1 MDDAPP
7 PATAEHEPDA
17 PFGTLAT
24 RLVGGAD
31 PEQVARDLVEAL
43 TPAQR
48 LDLMWGDA
56 DFWSG
61 LAEMLQGGYN
71 RRPYV
76 AGGVP
81 ELGIPG
87 LRFTDG
93 PRGVSLGASTCFPVA
108 MARGATWD
116 PALEERVGDVM
127 GAEARAQ
134 GANLF
139 GGVCVNVL
147 RHPAWGRAQETFGE
161 DPLHVGLMGAAFTQG
176 VQRHV
181 MACVKHF
188 ACNSIDNARFQ
199 VDVSISERVLHEVYL
214 PHFKRVVDAG
224 VAVVMSAYNSVNG
237 AWCGQHHD
245 LLTTIL
251 KERWGFDGAVISD
264 WVFGLRDARL
274 GALGGL
280 DVEMPF
286 RQIYAHALP
295 ELVARGEVP
304 EARIDDAALRLVRQ
318 QVRFAGAGDPERQS
332 VDAVASDAHR
342 ALAREA
348 AVESMV
354 LLRNEAVAGT
364 PVVPLDAASLGSV
377 AVIGVLASIANL
389 GDVMSSNVHPPS
401 VVTPLDGLRAALG
414 PAVGVIH
421 DDGSDAATAAVAA
434 RDADVAIV
442 VVGYTERDEGEYLPR
457 MDGRFLRQFGVPPI
471 TEADGAALARA
482 AEQRAERL
490 PATDVSGPT
499 GGDRR
504 SLTLH
509 PEDEELVLA
518 VVEAQPRTVVVVMA
532 GSAVVT
538 SRWHDAVPALL
549 VLWYPGMEGGHALA
563 DVLLGRTDPGGRLP
577 CVFPQDDRG
586 LPPFD
591 PDATAVTYELLHGH
605 RLLEAN
611 DIAPAF
617 PFGFGLST
625 TTFEHSGVEVAP
637 IDVGSGDTVSVRVEV
652 ANIGDRAGSEVLQ
665 CYARAPE
672 SAVDRPPR
680 WLVGFAKVR
689 LGPGERTEVAI
700 EVPVD
705 RLAHYDETV
714 HDFVVEA
721 TDYELIVGRHS
732 LDPNSHVTRVR
743 VTDRVSSSS

>member
-1 MDDAPP
+1 MEPSQPP
-7 PATAEHEPDA
+7 SSSAGHEA
-17 PFGTLAT
+17 PFGTLPE
-24 RLVGGAD
+24 RLVDGAD
-31 PEQVARDLVEAL
+31 PEQVARDLVDAL

-61 LAEMLQGGYN
+61 LAEMLEGGYN

-76 AGGVP
+76 AGEVP

-93 PRGVSLGASTCFPVA
+93 PRGVSLGHSTCFPVA

-116 PALEERVGDVM
+116 PELEERVGDAI

-139 GGVCVNVL
+139 GGVCVNLL

-161 DPLHVGLMGAAFTQG
+161 DPLHVGLMGAAVTRG

-199 VDVSISERVLHEVYL
+199 VDVTVSERVLHEVYL

-224 VAVVMSAYNSVNG
+224 VAVVMSAYNAVNG
-237 AWCGQHHD
+237 EWCGQHHE

-264 WVFGLRDARL
+264 WVFGLRDARR

-295 ELVARGEVP
+295 ELVAAGDVP

-318 QVRFAGAGDPERQS
+318 QVRYAGAGDPDRRS
-332 VDAVASDAHR
+332 IDVVASDPHR
-342 ALAREA
+342 ALAREV

-354 LLRNEAVAGT
+354 LLRNEPVGGA
-364 PVVPLDAASLGSV
+364 PVVPLDASSLRSV
-377 AVIGVLASIANL
+377 AVVGALASVPNL

-401 VVTPLDGLRAALG
+401 VVTPLEGLRAALG
-414 PAVGVIH
+414 PDVEVAH
-421 DDGSDAATAAVAA
+421 DDGSDPSAAAVGAGA
-434 RDADVAIV
+434 ADVAIV
-442 VVGYTERDEGEYLPR
+442 VVGYTERDEGEYLPP
-457 MDGRFLRQFGVPPI
+457 MNPAFFGQFGVPPI
-471 TEADGAALARA
+471 TEADGVALARA
-482 AEQRAERL
+482 AERRAEQA
-490 PATDVSGPT
+490 PATDVAGPT

-504 SLTLH
+504 SLTLR
-509 PEDEELVLA
+509 PEDEDLVLA
-518 VVEAQPRTVVVVMA
+518 VAAAQPRTVVVVMA

-538 SRWHDAVPALL
+538 SRWHDLVPGLL
-549 VLWYPGMEGGHALA
+549 MLWYPGMEGGHALA
-563 DVLLGRTDPGGRLP
+563 DVLLGRADPGGRLP
-577 CVFPQDDRG
+577 CVFPHDERG
-586 LPPFD
+586 LPEFD

-605 RLLEAN
+605 RLLEASG
-611 DIAPAF
+611 IAPAF
-617 PFGFGLST
+617 PFGFGRST
-625 TTFEHSGVEVAP
+625 TTFDRTDVRVAP
-637 IDVGSGDTVSVRVEV
+637 IDVPSDGVISVRLRVT
-652 ANIGDRAGSEVLQ
+652 NTGDRPGSEVVQ
-665 CYARAPE
+665 CYARAIG
-672 SAVDRPPR
+672 SAVERPPR
-680 WLVGFAKVR
+680 WLVAFDKVR
-689 LGPGERTEVAI
+689 LDPGQSADVGI
-700 EVPVD
+700 EIPVE

-732 LDPNSHVTRVR
+732 LDPDAHVTRVR
-743 VTDRVSSSS
+743 VA

>member
-1 MDDAPP
+1 MD
-7 PATAEHEPDA
+7 DA
-17 PFGTLAT
+17 PFGTLAD
-24 RLVGGAD
+24 LLADGAD
-31 PEQVARDLVEAL
+31 PEQVARDLVDAL

-61 LAEMLQGGYN
+61 LAEMLEGGYN

-76 AGGVP
+76 AGEVP

-116 PALEERVGDVM
+116 PALEERVGDAM

-139 GGVCVNVL
+139 GGVCVNLL

-161 DPLHVGLMGAAFTQG
+161 DPLHVGLMGAALTRG

-199 VDVSISERVLHEVYL
+199 VDVSVSERVLHEVYL
-214 PHFKRVVDAG
+214 PHFKRVIDAG

-237 AWCGQHHD
+237 EWCGQHHG
-245 LLTTIL
+245 LLTEVL

-295 ELVARGEVP
+295 ELVANGEVP

-318 QVRFAGAGDPERQS
+318 QVRYAAVGDDERRS
-332 VDAVASDAHR
+332 AAVASDAHR
-342 ALAREA
+342 ALAREV
-348 AVESMV
+348 AVESVV
-354 LLRNEAVAGT
+354 LLRNESVDGS

-377 AVIGVLASIANL
+377 AVIGALAAVANL

-401 VVTPLDGLRAALG
+401 VVTPLDGLRAALE
-414 PAVGVIH
+414 PGVDVVH
-421 DDGSDAATAAVAA
+421 DDGSDVAAAAAVA
-434 RDADVAIV
+434 RDAGVAIV
-442 VVGYTERDEGEYLPR
+442 VVGYTERDEGEYLPP
-457 MDGRFLRQFGVPPI
+457 MDGRFLGQFGVPPI

-482 AEQRAERL
+482 AERRTERV
-490 PATDVSGPT
+490 PATDVAGPT

-509 PEDEELVLA
+509 ADDEDLVLA
-518 VVEAQPRTVVVVMA
+518 VAQTQPRTIVVMMA

-538 SRWHDAVPALL
+538 SRWHETVPGLL

-563 DVLLGRTDPGGRLP
+563 DVLLGRADPGGRLP
-577 CVFPQDDRG
+577 CVFPHDEHG

-591 PDATAVTYELLHGH
+591 PDATAVTYGLLHGH
-605 RLLEAN
+605 RLLEASGTL
-611 DIAPAF
+611 PSF

-625 TTFEHSGVEVAP
+625 TMFELADVDIAP
-637 IDVGSGDTVSVRVEV
+637 TAVGPDDTIVVRVEV
-652 ANIGDRAGSEVLQ
+652 VNTGDRTGSEVVQ
-665 CYARAPE
+665 CYARAPR
-672 SAVDRPPR
+672 SAVERPPR
-680 WLVGFAKVR
+680 WLVGFEKVH
-689 LGPGERTEVAI
+689 LSPGDRADVVI
-700 EVPVD
+700 EVPASA
-705 RLAHYDETV
+705 LAHYDESV

-721 TDYELIVGRHS
+721 TDYELLIGRHS
-732 LDPNSHVTRVR
+732 LDPEAQRVR
-743 VTDRVSSSS
+743 IGVS

>member
-1 MDDAPP
+1 MTDPQPDPAPDRP
-7 PATAEHEPDA
+7 VDA
-17 PFGTLAT
+17 PFGTLAE
-24 RLVGGAD
+24 RLVDGAD
-31 PEQVARDLVEAL
+31 PEQVARDLLDAL

-61 LAEMLQGGYN
+61 LAEMLEGGYN

-76 AGGVP
+76 AGEVP

-93 PRGVSLGASTCFPVA
+93 PRGVSLGHSTCFPVA

-116 PALEERVGDVM
+116 PELEERVGDAM

-139 GGVCVNVL
+139 GGVCVNLL

-161 DPLHVGLMGAAFTQG
+161 DPLHVGLMGAALTRG

-199 VDVSISERVLHEVYL
+199 VDVTVSERVLHEVYL
-214 PHFKRVVDAG
+214 PHFRRIVDAG

-237 AWCGQHHD
+237 EWCGQHHE

-251 KERWGFDGAVISD
+251 KQRWGFDGAVISD

-295 ELVARGEVP
+295 GLVASGDVP

-318 QVRFAGAGDPERQS
+318 QVRFSGAGDPDRTS
-332 VDAVASDAHR
+332 IDVVASDAHR

-348 AVESMV
+348 AVGSIV
-354 LLRNEAVAGT
+354 LLRNEPVGGA
-364 PVVPLDAASLGSV
+364 PVVPLDASSLRSV
-377 AVIGVLASIANL
+377 AVVGALASVPNL

-401 VVTPLDGLRAALG
+401 VVTPLAGLRSALG
-414 PAVGVIH
+414 PEVEVAH
-421 DDGSDAATAAVAA
+421 DDGSDPSAAAVVAG
-434 RDADVAIV
+434 DADAGIV
-442 VVGYTERDEGEYLPR
+442 VVGYTERDEGEYLPP
-457 MDGRFLRQFGVPPI
+457 MNATFLGQFGVPPMA
-471 TEADGAALARA
+471 EADGAALARA
-482 AEQRAERL
+482 AERRTERA
-490 PATDVSGPT
+490 PATDVAGPT

-504 SLTLH
+504 SLALR
-509 PEDEELVLA
+509 PEDEALVAA
-518 VVEAQPRTVVVVMA
+518 VAAAQPRTVVVMA

-538 SRWHDAVPALL
+538 SRWHDLVPGLL

-563 DVLLGRTDPGGRLP
+563 DVLLGRADPGGRLP
-577 CVFPQDDRG
+577 CVFPRDERG
-586 LPPFD
+586 LPAFD
-591 PDATAVTYELLHGH
+591 PDATAVTYGLLHGH
-605 RLLEAN
+605 RLLEASG
-611 DIAPAF
+611 IAPAF
-617 PFGFGLST
+617 PFGFGCST
-625 TTFEHSGVEVAP
+625 TTFTLTDARTEPVDVTSDGV
-637 IDVGSGDTVSVRVEV
+637 VSVRVTV
-652 ANIGDRAGSEVLQ
+652 RNTGNRAGTEVVQ
-665 CYARAPE
+665 CYARAIG
-672 SAVDRPPR
+672 SAVERPPR
-680 WLVGFAKVR
+680 WLVGFEKVR
-689 LGPGERTEVAI
+689 LDPGRSVDVSLAIPVAH
-700 EVPVD
+700 
-705 RLAHYDETV
+705 LAHYDEAV
-714 HDFVVEA
+714 HDFVVEP

-732 LDPNSHVTRVR
+732 LDPDAHVTRVR
-743 VTDRVSSSS
+743 VT